1 MTRDIAGWGRPIEM
15 AYALHRSRGM
25 WSFNKAST
33 QTELLVKE
41 PSLTSRIHELR
52 RLQTSLSETERWK
65 VDLGAALDR
74 AAEALPLTAEVAT
87 AYDAVWRALHHAR
100 HLVCE
105 HGDVNQL
112 IQVASEVRTDLA
124 YHKERTKKEA
134 ALDKI
139 IDKLQGEEAELPKHR
154 RELLSLSHEAADDR
168 EGEWRRANRLLERRK
183 SAGRWLFGA
192 LILCAAILPLALGE
206 PGKSAR
212 IVVTK
217 EFLITWPRDA
227 ALLVTVML
235 FGALG
240 GIMSILV
247 GQKAAKATSL
257 EHHVELKGA
266 EVRWKIGAA
275 SALIMYLL
283 LYAKVIQVG
292 NTEPPPP
299 LSPIA
304 LLLCLIAG
312 FSERLVVGQLDRLS
326 NAMDTKSNKEDLWT
340 GGSGTPETKTPDKR
354 TPDGPKTAPVGTP
367 NKEMNP

>member
-1 MTRDIAGWGRPIEM
+1 
-15 AYALHRSRGM
+15 M
-25 WSFNKAST
+25 WSFSKTST

-41 PSLTSRIHELR
+41 PSLTSRIRELR

-65 VDLGAALDR
+65 ADLGEALDR
-74 AAEALPLTAEVAT
+74 AEDALPMTAKVAT

-100 HLVCE
+100 HLLCE

-139 IDKLQGEEAELPKHR
+139 IGDLQTLKSTPLDDLR
-154 RELLSLSHEAADDR
+154 RKLLSLSHEAADDR

-227 ALLVTVML
+227 ALLVTVMV

-312 FSERLVVGQLDRLS
+312 FSERLVVGQLDRIS
-326 NAMDTKSNKEDLWT
+326 NAVDDKRNKDDDLQ

-354 TPDGPKTAPVGTP
+354 TPDGPKTAPVGTS